1 MLEGFNQQADG
12 VEVDIRLTA
21 DKEIICH
28 HDKNAL
34 RTTGIDRLIREMT
47 LDEVSLLECGSWFG
61 EAWRGEKV
69 PELTKI
75 LSILPKGKEIF
86 IEVKTNEVIVP
97 YLIED
102 IYHQNIDIDIDK
114 ITIISFFPEVIR
126 SVKKHNPKLKCN
138 LLIAFDYKRIEVNE
152 ILDSVLSIDA
162 NGVGAQNHDRLNEEL
177 IGSLKEIGKSTH
189 VWTVDSNKE
198 SDRYLKLGINSIT
211 TNKPLFL
218 RKHLK
223 LLQLT

>member
-1 MLEGFNQQADG
+1 VLEGFNQHADG

-34 RTTGIDRLIREMT
+34 RTTGTDRLIREMT

-102 IYHQNIDIDIDK
+102 IYRQNIDIDK

-162 NGVGAQNHDRLNEEL
+162 NGVGAQNHDRLNKEL

-189 VWTVDSNKE
+189 VWTVDSDKE
-198 SDRYLKLGINSIT
+198 AERYLKLGINSIT

-223 LLQLT
+223 LLQLP

>member
-1 MLEGFNQQADG
+1 VLEGFNQHADG

-34 RTTGIDRLIREMT
+34 RTSGTDRLIREMT

-102 IYHQNIDIDIDK
+102 IYHQNIDIDK

-126 SVKKHNPKLKCN
+126 SVKKHNPELKCN

-198 SDRYLKLGINSIT
+198 AERYLKLGINSIT

-223 LLQLT
+223 LLQLP

>member
-1 MLEGFNQQADG
+1 MLEGFNQHADG

-34 RTTGIDRLIREMT
+34 RTTGTDRLIREMT

-102 IYHQNIDIDIDK
+102 IYRQNIDIDK

-152 ILDSVLSIDA
+152 ILDSVLSINA

-177 IGSLKEIGKSTH
+177 IDSLKEIGKSTH

-198 SDRYLKLGINSIT
+198 AERYLKLGINSIT

-223 LLQLT
+223 LLQLP

>member
-1 MLEGFNQQADG
+1 MLEGFNQHADG

-34 RTTGIDRLIREMT
+34 RTTGTDRLIREMT

-102 IYHQNIDIDIDK
+102 IYHQNIDIDK

-162 NGVGAQNHDRLNEEL
+162 NGIGAQNHDRLNEEL
-177 IGSLKEIGKSTH
+177 IDSLKEIDKSTH

-198 SDRYLKLGINSIT
+198 AERYLKLGINSIT

-223 LLQLT
+223 LLQLP

>member
-1 MLEGFNQQADG
+1 MLEGFNQHADG

-34 RTTGIDRLIREMT
+34 RTTGTDRLIREMT

-69 PELTKI
+69 PVLTKI

-102 IYHQNIDIDIDK
+102 IYHQNIDIDK
-114 ITIISFFPEVIR
+114 ITIISFLPEVIR
-126 SVKKHNPKLKCN
+126 SVKKHNPELKCN

-189 VWTVDSNKE
+189 VWTVDSDKE
-198 SDRYLKLGINSIT
+198 AERYLKLGINSIT

-223 LLQLT
+223 LLQLS

>member
-1 MLEGFNQQADG
+1 MLEGFNQHADG

-34 RTTGIDRLIREMT
+34 RTSGTDRLIREMT

-102 IYHQNIDIDIDK
+102 IYHQNIDIDK

-177 IGSLKEIGKSTH
+177 IDSLKEIGKSTH

-198 SDRYLKLGINSIT
+198 AERYLKLGINSIT

-223 LLQLT
+223 LLQLP

>member
-1 MLEGFNQQADG
+1 MLEGFNQHADG

-34 RTTGIDRLIREMT
+34 RTTGTDRLIREMT

-198 SDRYLKLGINSIT
+198 AERYLKLGINSIT

>member
-1 MLEGFNQQADG
+1 MLEGFNQHADG

-34 RTTGIDRLIREMT
+34 RTTGTDRLIREMT

-102 IYHQNIDIDIDK
+102 IYRQNIDIDK

-138 LLIAFDYKRIEVNE
+138 LLIAFDY
-152 ILDSVLSIDA
+152 VLSIDA

-198 SDRYLKLGINSIT
+198 AERYLKLGINSIT

-223 LLQLT
+223 LLQLP

>member
-1 MLEGFNQQADG
+1 M
-12 VEVDIRLTA
+12 
-21 DKEIICH
+21 
-28 HDKNAL
+28 
-34 RTTGIDRLIREMT
+34 
-47 LDEVSLLECGSWFG
+47 
-61 EAWRGEKV
+61 

-102 IYHQNIDIDIDK
+102 IYRQNIDIDK

-162 NGVGAQNHDRLNEEL
+162 NGIGAQNHDILNEEL

-198 SDRYLKLGINSIT
+198 AERYLKLGINSIT

-223 LLQLT
+223 LLQLP

>member
-1 MLEGFNQQADG
+1 MLEGFNQHADG

-34 RTTGIDRLIREMT
+34 RTTGTDRLIREMT

-102 IYHQNIDIDIDK
+102 IYHQNIDIDR

-126 SVKKHNPKLKCN
+126 RVKKHNPKLKCN

-152 ILDSVLSIDA
+152 ILDSVLSIGA

-177 IGSLKEIGKSTH
+177 IGSLEEIGKSTH
-189 VWTVDSNKE
+189 VWTVDSDKE
-198 SDRYLKLGINSIT
+198 AERYLKLGINSIT

-223 LLQLT
+223 LLQLS

>member
-1 MLEGFNQQADG
+1 MLEGFNQHADG

-34 RTTGIDRLIREMT
+34 RTTGTDRLIREMT

-102 IYHQNIDIDIDK
+102 IYHQNIDIDK

-198 SDRYLKLGINSIT
+198 AERYLKLGINSIT

-223 LLQLT
+223 LLQSP

>member
-1 MLEGFNQQADG
+1 VLEGFNQHADG

-21 DKEIICH
+21 DKKIICH

-34 RTTGIDRLIREMT
+34 RTSGIDRLIREMT
-47 LDEVSLLECGSWFG
+47 LEEVALLECGSWFG
-61 EAWRGEKV
+61 EAWQGEKV

-97 YLIED
+97 YLVED
-102 IYHQNIDIDIDK
+102 IYHQNTDIDK
-114 ITIISFFPEVIR
+114 ITIITFFPEVIR
-126 SVKKHNPKLKCN
+126 RIKKYNPELKCN
-138 LLIAFDYKRIEVNE
+138 LLIAFDYKQIEVNE
-152 ILDSVLSIDA
+152 ILDSILSIGAD
-162 NGVGAQNHDRLNEEL
+162 GVGAQNHDRLNEEL
-177 IGSLKEIGKSTH
+177 IGSLKEIDKSTH

-198 SDRYLKLGINSIT
+198 AERYLKLGINSIT

-223 LLQLT
+223 LLQSP

>member
-1 MLEGFNQQADG
+1 MLEGFNQHADG

-34 RTTGIDRLIREMT
+34 RTTGTDRLIREMT

-69 PELTKI
+69 PELTKT

-97 YLIED
+97 YLIEN
-102 IYHQNIDIDIDK
+102 IYHQNIDIDK

-162 NGVGAQNHDRLNEEL
+162 NGVGAQNHDRLNEDL
-177 IGSLKEIGKSTH
+177 IGSLIEIG
-189 VWTVDSNKE
+189 
-198 SDRYLKLGINSIT
+198 
-211 TNKPLFL
+211 
-218 RKHLK
+218 
-223 LLQLT
+223 

>member
-1 MLEGFNQQADG
+1 MLEGFNQHADG

-34 RTTGIDRLIREMT
+34 RTTGTDRLIREMT

-102 IYHQNIDIDIDK
+102 IYHQKIDIDRIK
-114 ITIISFFPEVIR
+114 IISFFPEVIR
-126 SVKKHNPKLKCN
+126 RVKKHNPKLKCN
-138 LLIAFDYKRIEVNE
+138 LLIAFDYKQIEVNE
-152 ILDSVLSIDA
+152 ILDSVLSIGA
-162 NGVGAQNHDRLNEEL
+162 NGVGAQYHDRLNEEL
-177 IGSLKEIGKSTH
+177 IGSLEEIGKSTH
-189 VWTVDSNKE
+189 VWTVDADKE
-198 SDRYLKLGINSIT
+198 AERYLKLGINSIT

-223 LLQLT
+223 LLQLS

>member
-1 MLEGFNQQADG
+1 VLEGFNQHADG

-34 RTTGIDRLIREMT
+34 RTTGTDRLIREMT

-102 IYHQNIDIDIDK
+102 IYHQNIDIHK

-198 SDRYLKLGINSIT
+198 AERYLKLGINSIT

-223 LLQLT
+223 LLQLP

>member
-1 MLEGFNQQADG
+1 MIIIDKTNRSIVLQVTALKG
-12 VEVDIRLTA
+12 DI
-21 DKEIICH
+21 DKLV
-28 HDKNAL
+28 NNLGPLGLASVS
-34 RTTGIDRLIREMT
+34 RTGAVAMT
-47 LDEVSLLECGSWFG
+47 
-61 EAWRGEKV
+61 
-69 PELTKI
+69 
-75 LSILPKGKEIF
+75 KGKEIF

-102 IYHQNIDIDIDK
+102 IYRQNIDIDK

-162 NGVGAQNHDRLNEEL
+162 NGIGAQNHDRLNEEL

-198 SDRYLKLGINSIT
+198 AERYLKLGINSIT

-223 LLQLT
+223 LLQLP

>member
-34 RTTGIDRLIREMT
+34 RTTGKDRLIKEMT
-47 LDEVSLLECGSWFG
+47 LDEVNSLECGSWFG
-61 EAWRGEKV
+61 KAWREEKV
-69 PELTKI
+69 PKLTKI
-75 LSILPKGKEIF
+75 LSILPEGKEIF

-102 IYHQNIDIDIDK
+102 IYHQNIDIDK

-126 SVKKHNPKLKCN
+126 SVKKNNPELKCN

-189 VWTVDSNKE
+189 VWTVDSDKE
-198 SDRYLKLGINSIT
+198 AERYLELGINSIT
-211 TNKPLFL
+211 TNRPLFL

-223 LLQLT
+223 LLQLP

>member
-1 MLEGFNQQADG
+1 MLEGFNQHADG

-47 LDEVSLLECGSWFG
+47 LDEVGLLECGSWFG
-61 EAWRGEKV
+61 EAWQGEKV

-97 YLIED
+97 YLVED
-102 IYHQNIDIDIDK
+102 IYHQNTDTVK
-114 ITIISFFPEVIR
+114 ITIITFFPEVIR
-126 SVKKHNPKLKCN
+126 RIKKYNPELKCN
-138 LLIAFDYKRIEVNE
+138 LLIAFDYKPIEVNE
-152 ILDSVLSIDA
+152 ILDSVLSIGAD
-162 NGVGAQNHDRLNEEL
+162 GVGAQNHDRLNEEL
-177 IGSLKEIGKSTH
+177 ICSLKEIDKSTH
-189 VWTVDSNKE
+189 VWTVDFSKE
-198 SDRYLKLGINSIT
+198 AKRYLKLGINSIT

-223 LLQLT
+223 LLQSP

>member
-1 MLEGFNQQADG
+1 MLEGFNQHADG

-34 RTTGIDRLIREMT
+34 RTTGTDRLIREMT

-102 IYHQNIDIDIDK
+102 IYHQNIDIDK

-126 SVKKHNPKLKCN
+126 RVKENNQKLKCN

-189 VWTVDSNKE
+189 VWTVDSDKE
-198 SDRYLKLGINSIT
+198 AERYLKLGINSIT

-223 LLQLT
+223 LLQLP

>member
-1 MLEGFNQQADG
+1 MLEGFNQHADG

-34 RTTGIDRLIREMT
+34 RTTGTDRLIREMT

-102 IYHQNIDIDIDK
+102 IYRQNIDIDK

-162 NGVGAQNHDRLNEEL
+162 NGIGAKNHDRLNEEL

-198 SDRYLKLGINSIT
+198 AERYLKLGINSIT

-223 LLQLT
+223 LLQLP

>member
-34 RTTGIDRLIREMT
+34 RTTGKDGLIREMT
-47 LDEVSLLECGSWFG
+47 LDEVGLLECGSWFG
-61 EAWRGEKV
+61 EAWRGERV

-102 IYHQNIDIDIDK
+102 IYHQNIDIDR

-126 SVKKHNPKLKCN
+126 RVKKHNQNLKFN
-138 LLIAFDYKRIEVNE
+138 LLIAFVYNQIEFNE
-152 ILDSVLSIDA
+152 FLDSVL
-162 NGVGAQNHDRLNEEL
+162 
-177 IGSLKEIGKSTH
+177 
-189 VWTVDSNKE
+189 
-198 SDRYLKLGINSIT
+198 
-211 TNKPLFL
+211 
-218 RKHLK
+218 
-223 LLQLT
+223 

>member
-1 MLEGFNQQADG
+1 MLEGFNQHADG

-34 RTTGIDRLIREMT
+34 RTTGTDRLIREMT

-75 LSILPKGKEIF
+75 LSILPKGKEIL
-86 IEVKTNEVIVP
+86 IEVKTKEVIVP

-102 IYHQNIDIDIDK
+102 IYHQNIDIDK

-198 SDRYLKLGINSIT
+198 AERYLKLGINSIT

-223 LLQLT
+223 LLQLP

>member
-1 MLEGFNQQADG
+1 MLEGFNQHADG

-34 RTTGIDRLIREMT
+34 RTTGTDRLIREMA

-102 IYHQNIDIDIDK
+102 IYHQKIDIDR

-126 SVKKHNPKLKCN
+126 RVKKHNPKLKCN
-138 LLIAFDYKRIEVNE
+138 LLIAFDYKQIEVNE

-177 IGSLKEIGKSTH
+177 IGSLEEIGKSTH
-189 VWTVDSNKE
+189 VWTVDSDKE
-198 SDRYLKLGINSIT
+198 AERYLKLGINSIT

-223 LLQLT
+223 LLQLS

>member
-34 RTTGIDRLIREMT
+34 RTTGKDRLIKEMT
-47 LDEVSLLECGSWFG
+47 LDEVNSLECGSWFG
-61 EAWRGEKV
+61 KAWREEKV

-75 LSILPKGKEIF
+75 LSILPEGKEIF

-102 IYHQNIDIDIDK
+102 IYHQNIDIDK

-126 SVKKHNPKLKCN
+126 RVKEYNPKLKCN

-152 ILDSVLSIDA
+152 ILDSVLSIGA

-177 IGSLKEIGKSTH
+177 IGPLKEIGKSTH
-189 VWTVDSNKE
+189 VWTVDSDKE
-198 SDRYLKLGINSIT
+198 AERYLKLGITSIT

-223 LLQLT
+223 LLQLS